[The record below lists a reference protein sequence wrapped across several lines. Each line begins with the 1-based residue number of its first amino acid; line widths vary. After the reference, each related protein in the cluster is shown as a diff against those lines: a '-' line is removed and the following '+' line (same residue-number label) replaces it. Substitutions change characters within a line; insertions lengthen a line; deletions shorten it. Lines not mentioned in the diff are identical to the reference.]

1 MTRRLK
7 FVIIAVSFCL
17 VSVLLAG
24 AMMSKTAS
32 PEDTYRHMGVF
43 SEVLSRIKSEYVEE
57 PDMKVV
63 NLGAINGL
71 LESLDPYSSYLSAD
85 QYKQYQRERSSTK
98 ATVGLRM
105 AKRFSMFSIID
116 AIPGSPAAKA
126 GLGTGDMVEAI
137 NGVSTRDMP
146 LAYADIML
154 QGNTGSTVELTVLRY
169 RKPEPTK
176 LTLTR
181 AVVALPVVTSK
192 LLADGIGHIQAA
204 SLDEGRVKDI
214 ATAVQALEKQG
225 MKKLVLDL
233 RHCAT
238 GGPVDGIA
246 LANLFMDKGVI
257 SSLQGQKNTKQ
268 NFEADPAKQIW
279 KGALVV
285 ITNRGTASGAEVA
298 AAALLDS
305 KRAEVVGE
313 RTYGDAGL
321 RKALVLDDG
330 AAVILTVA
338 KYYSPAGKA
347 IQDNA
352 VTPSVALLEQQ
363 DAQAS
368 EEEDE
373 NPPILPPA
381 ATEPK
386 KSNEDELLKKA
397 IEVLTKGKDQATAA
411 KPADTTKDPKGN
423 LGPLNIPKP

>member
-7 FVIIAVSFCL
+7 IAVIAISFCL

-71 LESLDPYSSYLSAD
+71 LESLDPYASYMSAD
-85 QYKQYQRERSSTK
+85 QYKQYQRERSAAK
-98 ATVGLRM
+98 GTVGLRM

-116 AIPGSPAAKA
+116 SIPASPADKA
-126 GLGTGDMVEAI
+126 GLSTGDMVEAI

-154 QGNTGSTVELTVLRY
+154 QGAPGSTVELTVLRF
-169 RKPEPTK
+169 RKPEPAK
-176 LTLTR
+176 ITLTR
-181 AVVALPVVTSK
+181 AIVLLPAVTSK
-192 LLADGIGHIQAA
+192 LLADGVGHIHAA

-214 ATAVQALEKQG
+214 ANAVLALEKQG

-233 RHCAT
+233 RHCST
-238 GGPVDGIA
+238 GGPADGIA
-246 LANLFMDKGVI
+246 LANLFIDKGVI
-257 SSLQGQKNTKQ
+257 TSLQGQKSAKQ
-268 NFEADPAKQIW
+268 IFEAEAAKQIW
-279 KGALVV
+279 KQPMVV

-321 RKALVLDDG
+321 RKALTLDDG
-330 AAVILTVA
+330 AAVIMTVA
-338 KYYSPAGKA
+338 KYYSPSGKA

-352 VTPSVALLEQQ
+352 VTPSVAVLEQQ
-363 DAQAS
+363 DAPSS

-373 NPPILPPA
+373 NAPAPPA
-381 ATEPK
+381 NAEPK

-397 IEVLTKGKDQATAA
+397 IEVLVKGKDQVTAA
-411 KPADTTKDPKGN
+411 KPADASKDKGSN

>member
-7 FVIIAVSFCL
+7 IAVIAISFCL

-71 LESLDPYSSYLSAD
+71 LESLDPYASYMSAD
-85 QYKQYQRERSSTK
+85 QYKQYQRERSAAK
-98 ATVGLRM
+98 GTVGLRM

-116 AIPGSPAAKA
+116 SIPASPADKA
-126 GLGTGDMVEAI
+126 GLSTGDMVEAI

-154 QGNTGSTVELTVLRY
+154 QGAPGSTVELTVLRF
-169 RKPEPTK
+169 RKPEPAK
-176 LTLTR
+176 ITLTR
-181 AVVALPVVTSK
+181 AIVLLPAVTSK
-192 LLADGIGHIQAA
+192 LLADGVGHIHAA

-214 ATAVQALEKQG
+214 TNAVLALEKQG

-233 RHCAT
+233 RHCST
-238 GGPVDGIA
+238 GGPADGIA
-246 LANLFMDKGVI
+246 LANLFIDKGVI
-257 SSLQGQKNTKQ
+257 TSLQGQKTAKQ
-268 NFEADPAKQIW
+268 IFEAEAAKQIW
-279 KGALVV
+279 KQPLVV

-321 RKALVLDDG
+321 RKALTLDDG
-330 AAVILTVA
+330 AAVIMTVA
-338 KYYSPAGKA
+338 KYYSPSGKA

-352 VTPSVALLEQQ
+352 VMPSVAVLEQQ
-363 DAQAS
+363 DSPAS

-373 NPPILPPA
+373 NAPVPPA
-381 ATEPK
+381 NAEPK

-397 IEVLTKGKDQATAA
+397 IEVLVKGKDQVTAA
-411 KPADTTKDPKGN
+411 KPADASKDKGSN